1 MKYII
6 IIILVGIS
14 EITLIGELHDLIG
27 LKEMLLV
34 YTSTTIIGAYIL
46 YLYSSKAKRAMKASK
61 KIGKKLQ
68 KKTKK
73 SSYIPT
79 HDELEKIRPSIYIG
93 IYIIAVALV
102 VIPGIL
108 TDIIGMTIVI
118 PFINKWLINREINKY
133 IMNSEAK
140 NA

>member
-1 MKYII
+1 
-6 IIILVGIS
+6 
-14 EITLIGELHDLIG
+14 
-27 LKEMLLV
+27 
-34 YTSTTIIGAYIL
+34 
-46 YLYSSKAKRAMKASK
+46 MKASK
-61 KIGKKLQ
+61 KKGKKLQ

-93 IYIIAVALV
+93 IYIIAVAFV
-102 VIPGIL
+102 AIPGIL

>member
-61 KIGKKLQ
+61 KIGKRLQ

-73 SSYIPT
+73 SGYIPT

>member
-6 IIILVGIS
+6 IIILVGVS
-14 EITLIGELHDLIG
+14 EIILTGELRDLIG

-34 YTSTTIIGAYIL
+34 YISTTIVGACIL
-46 YLYSSKAKRAMKASK
+46 YLYSSKAKRAKKLSK
-61 KIGKKLQ
+61 KRGRKLQ

-79 HDELEKIRPSIYIG
+79 HDELEKLRPSIYIG
-93 IYIIAVALV
+93 IYIIAVVLV
-102 VIPGIL
+102 TIPGIL
-108 TDIIGMTIVI
+108 TDLIGIIIVI

-133 IMNSEAK
+133 IINSDGK

>member
-14 EITLIGELHDLIG
+14 EIILIGELHDLIG

-34 YTSTTIIGAYIL
+34 YISTTIVGACIL
-46 YLYSSKAKRAMKASK
+46 YLYSSKAKRAMKLSK

-79 HDELEKIRPSIYIG
+79 HDELEKLQPSVYVG
-93 IYIIAVALV
+93 IYIIAIALV
-102 VIPGIL
+102 AIPGIL
-108 TDIIGMTIVI
+108 TDLIGMIIVI

-133 IMNSEAK
+133 IINSDGK